1 MFLDTEE
8 RWSHCCRACVHGTV
22 NSTGLYACVCV
33 CVRYLQVVDEQL
45 IEGRVSVKV
54 DQETLVIHHSDS
66 RGL

>member
-1 MFLDTEE
+1 MVTLLQSMCARYSKQHWTV
-8 RWSHCCRACVHGTV
+8 CV
-22 NSTGLYACVCV
+22 CVCV

>member
-1 MFLDTEE
+1 M
-8 RWSHCCRACVHGTV
+8 R
-22 NSTGLYACVCV
+22 VCV